1 MLFFWIL
8 PTMRRFCY
16 LSLVWTP
23 ALLWRSPST
32 VVFGLQWSGPVFIKL
47 GQWLST
53 RRDIIPSNICDAMG
67 ELHEHVPASGAKR
80 DVRHAVTQIPQLEL
94 GSLMGGGCVAQVY
107 HGKFQGQEVAVKV
120 RRSGI
125 MKRLEMD
132 LKLLHKAAWI
142 IEHLRPQLLWMA
154 LNEAL
159 ENFAFYMKQQVNL
172 SQEAVY
178 MKRFDANFKARKN
191 IIVPQI
197 YAHTESVL
205 VMEVAAGDSLSNF
218 IKQNHSKEKRLEV
231 HGVLTD
237 MMAKMALQDGF
248 LHGDLHPG
256 NLFIQLQGAQQKP
269 LVTLIDTGISIQ
281 MTKQLR
287 DFTKEAMGAAFRKDA
302 FKLGSAVVKLHEK
315 ENLTNYAENVEQLK
329 DDMGNLL
336 LAGCFMVGE
345 EIWSKRFA
353 TFEDYNG
360 TKVSQYFDFLM
371 SDLSSHKIRVAPD
384 LWSIM
389 TAFALIEG
397 SISELGFGV
406 NVLGSCVP
414 YLMNHFNPLDW
425 IRRKQ
430 TLAESDKNSEA
441 AGRK

>member
-1 MLFFWIL
+1 
-8 PTMRRFCY
+8 
-16 LSLVWTP
+16 
-23 ALLWRSPST
+23 
-32 VVFGLQWSGPVFIKL
+32 
-47 GQWLST
+47 
-53 RRDIIPSNICDAMG
+53 
-67 ELHEHVPASGAKR
+67 
-80 DVRHAVTQIPQLEL
+80 
-94 GSLMGGGCVAQVY
+94 
-107 HGKFQGQEVAVKV
+107 
-120 RRSGI
+120 

-142 IEHLRPQLLWMA
+142 IEHLRPQLRWMA

-159 ENFAFYMKQQVNL
+159 ENFAFYMKQQVNW

-302 FKLGSAVVKLHEK
+302 FKLGSAVVRLHEK